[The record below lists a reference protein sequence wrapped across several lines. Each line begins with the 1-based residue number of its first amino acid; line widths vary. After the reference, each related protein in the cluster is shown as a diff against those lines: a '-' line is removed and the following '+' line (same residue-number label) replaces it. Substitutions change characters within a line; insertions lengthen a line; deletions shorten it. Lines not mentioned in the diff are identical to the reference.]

1 LTKIPEKIN
10 NQEQAKHRSGL
21 WIGLVIALV
30 LLVGLMA
37 MGGCTKNSASS
48 KEPSAETVVKN
59 SGGMEFAYVPT
70 GSFQMGSG
78 NGDPNEQPVHQVT
91 FARTPRRQYSAV
103 GNSQKRERDQRMID
117 LLK

>member
-1 LTKIPEKIN
+1 MPEKIN

-21 WIGLVIALV
+21 WIGLVIAMV

-37 MGGCTKNSASS
+37 MGGRTKNSASS
-48 KEPSAETVVKN
+48 KEPSAGTVVKN

-78 NGDPNEQPVHQVT
+78 NGDPNEQPVHQV
-91 FARTPRRQYSAV
+91 
-103 GNSQKRERDQRMID
+103 
-117 LLK
+117 

>member
-1 LTKIPEKIN
+1 
-10 NQEQAKHRSGL
+10 
-21 WIGLVIALV
+21 
-30 LLVGLMA
+30 MA

-48 KEPSAETVVKN
+48 KEPSAGTIVKN

-91 FARTPRRQYSAV
+91 FARTPRRSVFSGWQFA
-103 GNSQKRERDQRMID
+103 KA
-117 LLK
+117 